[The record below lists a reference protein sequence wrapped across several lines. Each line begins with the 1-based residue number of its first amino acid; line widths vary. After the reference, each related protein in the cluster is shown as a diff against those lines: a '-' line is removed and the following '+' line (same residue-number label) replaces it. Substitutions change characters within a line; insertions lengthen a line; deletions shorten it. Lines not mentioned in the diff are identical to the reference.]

1 MTYINDDIER
11 VEKIHH
17 KRGGEVKVYWK
28 TSTDV
33 STIKFTTKKE
43 TNTYYDWITCN
54 PKHPSHQTFNAIDVD
69 GDLPF

>member
-54 PKHPSHQTFNAIDVD
+54 PKHPSHQTFNALEIDE
-69 GDLPF
+69 DLPF